1 MLEDPEA
8 CADCWRRHAI
18 TALAVWRN
26 VRMVRILTSQMF
38 RASALPYTLK
48 IVSIKR
54 SIVPLVL
61 YYSTGLRAPETME
74 LTHQGSAIHSLK
86 GVCPR
91 TLTVPL

>member
-1 MLEDPEA
+1 MLEDPDA

-26 VRMVRILTSQMF
+26 VRMVRILTGQMF

-61 YYSTGLRAPETME
+61 YYSTGLRAPETVE
-74 LTHQGSAIHSLK
+74 LTHQGSAKHSLK
-86 GVCPR
+86 GGMP
-91 TLTVPL
+91 TM